1 MIIYRTERGSSA
13 ADAWHTISSFPRQ
26 PSLRSPCA
34 PAPAPAWSARRT
46 ALSPAVPAATRPQIK
61 AGGIPASA
69 AGATSRR
76 PSATTHRAFAS
87 SCCATRRSAGGGIA
101 RALFEP
107 ADEWH
112 IRGSGPRARKRDG
125 RGNLQGQTTAT
136 KEVLE
141 ALPEVRSCQASHA
154 RWDCASG
161 RPGRGAACHGRA
173 VVCMRGV
180 AVRQAGQ
187 GLAPVRSLPYHPT
200 ACLPLQ
206 PAARQCG
213 VGSSQTRARRTGQR
227 GGWTGGSRC
236 RSGASHMPTMARC
249 LAARCLVP
257 TGTSAL
263 PARVQMTSHDII
275 VQAERAGS

>member
-112 IRGSGPRARKRDG
+112 IRGSGPRA
-125 RGNLQGQTTAT
+125 
-136 KEVLE
+136 
-141 ALPEVRSCQASHA
+141 H
-154 RWDCASG
+154 
-161 RPGRGAACHGRA
+161 PGRGTEEETFKDKPQRQKKCSKRFQRCALARHRMLAGTVHQAAPDAAPRATDARWCVCVASRCAKPVKDSLRCAPCLITPQPACPCNLRPGSAASGAHRPVHGGQGK
-173 VVCMRGV
+173 GV
-180 AVRQAGQ
+180 AGPADQGAGQ
-187 GLAPVRSLPYHPT
+187 VRRICPPWHAASPHAASCRPGPAPCPR
-200 ACLPLQ
+200 ACK
-206 PAARQCG
+206 
-213 VGSSQTRARRTGQR
+213 
-227 GGWTGGSRC
+227 
-236 RSGASHMPTMARC
+236 
-249 LAARCLVP
+249 
-257 TGTSAL
+257 
-263 PARVQMTSHDII
+263 
-275 VQAERAGS
+275 